1 MKTFTVYSREGCSL
15 CEAMLDELEPYRAW
29 PGVRFEVVDVDGSP
43 ELQARYGSKVPVLVG
58 PEGEISH
65 YFLDPGLLERALPP
79 R

>member
-29 PGVRFEVVDVDGSP
+29 PGARFVVVDVDRSP
-43 ELQARYGSKVPVLVG
+43 ELQALYGSKVPVLAG
-58 PEGEISH
+58 PDGEICH
-65 YFLDPGLLERALPP
+65 YFLDPPLLERALPP